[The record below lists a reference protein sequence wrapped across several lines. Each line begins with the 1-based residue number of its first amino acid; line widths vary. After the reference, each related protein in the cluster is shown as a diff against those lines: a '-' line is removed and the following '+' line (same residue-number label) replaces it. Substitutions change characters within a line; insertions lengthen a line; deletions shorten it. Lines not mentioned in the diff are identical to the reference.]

1 MILGQCVPAA
11 FLIGLGYM
19 TCFQQ
24 AEAIALLTLS
34 LAFCGFQFPSVFVNH
49 GDIAPN
55 YAGTIFGITNTGA
68 SIPGIIAPYVVA
80 SITVNVGSQ
89 LYMLME

>member
-1 MILGQCVPAA
+1 M
-11 FLIGLGYM
+11 
-19 TCFQQ
+19 
-24 AEAIALLTLS
+24 
-34 LAFCGFQFPSVFVNH
+34 AFCGFQFPSVFVNH

-80 SITVNVGSQ
+80 SITVNVSFTDIYHA
-89 LYMLME
+89 LNPSYFNVENYPLIS